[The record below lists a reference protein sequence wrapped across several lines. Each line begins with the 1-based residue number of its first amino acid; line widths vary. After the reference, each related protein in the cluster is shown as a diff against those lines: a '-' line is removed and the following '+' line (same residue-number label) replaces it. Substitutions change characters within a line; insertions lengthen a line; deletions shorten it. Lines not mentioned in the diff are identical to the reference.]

1 MITEH
6 QKVKMDVENDSWER
20 IDRLKERQKEELAK
34 EIDKGM
40 QQKSDLSI
48 IVTEYRGKRAKKEQY
63 NKEI

>member
-6 QKVKMDVENDSWER
+6 QKVKQEVENDSWER
-20 IDRLKERQKEELAK
+20 IDQLKERQKDELAK

-48 IVTEYRGKRAKKEQY
+48 IVTEYRGKRA
-63 NKEI
+63 

>member
-6 QKVKMDVENDSWER
+6 QKVKMEVENYSWER

-48 IVTEYRGKRAKKEQY
+48 IVTEYRGFRAKKE
-63 NKEI
+63 